1 VKVSRVPTSFW
12 DVVDGRVVVCDAGS
26 GELLNLNETAALLWD
41 ACSDASLRQ
50 LVELLARAFPDQ
62 DIAGLAADVDQFV
75 DAMRGHGLLAT
86 HDCSRCSEEG

>member
-1 VKVSRVPTSFW
+1 VPTSFS

-26 GELLNLNETAALLWD
+26 GELWTLNETAALLWD
-41 ACSDASLRQ
+41 ACSDASLRR

-75 DAMRGHGLLAT
+75 DAMRERGLLAT